1 MIFGLGNDII
11 EVSRIER
18 IINKHA
24 DHFLNRIFTKSEQ
37 EYCLKHQA
45 AARHFAGRFA
55 AKEAVVKALGTG
67 IQKGTSWL
75 DIEIINDSQGKP
87 CVSLSPR
94 LEDKLNGMTIQ
105 LTISHCKEYATA
117 VAIVYKT

>member
-11 EVSRIER
+11 EVNRIER
-18 IINKHA
+18 IINKYA

-37 EYCLKHQA
+37 VYCLKHQD

-55 AKEAVVKALGTG
+55 AKEAVVKALRTG

-75 DIEIINDSQGKP
+75 DIEIVNDPQGKP
-87 CVSLSPR
+87 CVTLSPR
-94 LEDKLNGMTIQ
+94 LAKKLNGMTIQ

-117 VAIVYKT
+117 VAIVCKP